1 VVSVIIATRNRCGL
15 LQKALAALTQQTCA
29 PGSLEIIVADN
40 GSTDRTREVVEAY
53 ARAVPVR
60 YLSVPDLGKSHAINA
75 GLAAATGDVIALTDD
90 DVVPDSGWI
99 DAIGEAFAREDCDFV
114 AGRVIP
120 LWEVEPPA
128 WLAPALHGVLAVSDN
143 GDEPRRLDISENTHI
158 MPVGANMAARAGVF
172 KRLGG
177 LRTDL
182 GKLEGTLRTGEDHE
196 FYLRLL
202 HAGCRGFYE
211 PRALVQHFVPESRLN
226 RAYFRRWLFQNGQIV
241 ARLEMAYPRRATRLF
256 RVPRY
261 LWRTAAQDAGRW
273 LSAAVRGNTAN
284 GFAAAM
290 RMMWFA
296 GYLRAAWFG
305 SSPVAESGLCV
316 NESRSSLRTS
326 A

>member
-15 LQKALAALTQQTCA
+15 LDKALRALTRQTCA
-29 PGSLEIIVADN
+29 HSSLEIIVADN

-53 ARAVPVR
+53 AHTVLVR

-90 DVVPDSGWI
+90 DVVPAAGWI
-99 DAIGEAFAREDCDFV
+99 DAIGEAFEREECDFV

-120 LWEVEPPA
+120 LWEVEPPK
-128 WLAPALHGVLAVSDN
+128 WLSPALHGVLAVRDN
-143 GDEPRRLDISENTHI
+143 GIEPRWLDIGENTHI
-158 MPVGANMAARAGVF
+158 MPIGANMAVRANVF

-196 FYLRLL
+196 LYLRLL
-202 HAGCRGFYE
+202 HAGCRGLYE
-211 PRALVQHFVPESRLN
+211 PRAVVEHFVPESRLN
-226 RAYFRRWLFQNGQIV
+226 RAYFRKWLFQNGQIV
-241 ARLEMAYPRRATRLF
+241 AQLEMTYPRRTTRLL

-261 LWRTAAQDAGRW
+261 LWRAAAQDARRW
-273 LSAAVRGNTAN
+273 TSAKIQGHYTN
-284 GFAAAM
+284 GFTAAM
-290 RMMWFA
+290 RMTWFA

-305 SSPVAESGLCV
+305 AAQAAESPLCV

>member
-15 LQKALAALTQQTCA
+15 LDKALRALTRQTCA
-29 PGSLEIIVADN
+29 HSSLEIIVADN

-53 ARAVPVR
+53 AHTVLVR

-90 DVVPDSGWI
+90 DVVPAAGWI
-99 DAIGEAFAREDCDFV
+99 DAIGEAFEREECDFV

-120 LWEVEPPA
+120 LWEVEPPK
-128 WLAPALHGVLAVSDN
+128 WLSPALHGVLAVRDN
-143 GDEPRRLDISENTHI
+143 GIEPRWLDIGENTHI
-158 MPVGANMAARAGVF
+158 MPIGANMAVRANVF

-196 FYLRLL
+196 LYLRLL
-202 HAGCRGFYE
+202 HAGCRGLYE
-211 PRALVQHFVPESRLN
+211 PRAVVEHYEPESSLI
-226 RAYFRRWLFQNGQIV
+226 RAYIRKWLFQNGQIV
-241 ARLEMAYPRRATRLF
+241 AQLEMTYPRRTTRLL

-261 LWRTAAQDAGRW
+261 LWRAAAQDARRW
-273 LSAAVRGNTAN
+273 TSAKIQGHYTN
-284 GFAAAM
+284 GFTAAM
-290 RMMWFA
+290 RMTWFA

-305 SSPVAESGLCV
+305 AAQAAESPLCV

>member
-1 VVSVIIATRNRCGL
+1 VVSVIIATRNRCEL
-15 LQKALAALTQQTCA
+15 LHKLLYALTQQTCA
-29 PGSLEIIVADN
+29 HSSLEIIVADN
-40 GSTDRTREVVEAY
+40 GSTDRTREVVEGH
-53 ARAVPVR
+53 ARTVRVR

-90 DVVPDSGWI
+90 DVLPAAGWV
-99 DAIGEAFAREDCDFV
+99 DAIGDAFAREDCDFV

-120 LWEVEPPA
+120 LWEVEPPD
-128 WLAPALHGVLAVSDN
+128 WLSPALHGVLAVRDN
-143 GDEPRRLDISENTHI
+143 GIEPRWLNIGENTHI
-158 MPVGANMAARAGVF
+158 MPIGANMAVRADVF

-211 PRALVQHFVPESRLN
+211 PRAVVQHFVPESRLN

-241 ARLEMAYPRRATRLF
+241 ARLEVTYPRRATRLL

-261 LWRTAAQDAGRW
+261 LWRAAAQDAGRW
-273 LSAAVRGNTAN
+273 TAATIRGNYTN

-290 RMMWFA
+290 RMTWFA

-305 SSPVAESGLCV
+305 ASMAAESPLCV